1 MKLKNC
7 MLSLCLC
14 AAIAVN
20 PMAVFAAPIDNV
32 EIYDPAK
39 ESDEIVFV
47 AGELQGSQS
56 GEVETNTQTEEEQN
70 IASQNASVFREQ
82 QKIRNSL
89 VSSTVDTTTSVYIP
103 GTSVLV
109 REDIP
114 ITVRELTKYITGGLK
129 FDTIPGLYGIYHS
142 QPGAE
147 VSENTQKAVESL
159 KETILG
165 DNVPTGSL
173 PFQIGSDLLT
183 KEWLLGIDTTG
194 WSKELIE
201 AWREILN
208 NYTWTQIRT
217 DIVEGGIID
226 WPYQELRYELLK
238 AYVSSLSMSDLI
250 ETTNITEYRVSKEE
264 KQKIISKNPVS
275 EYKWEIYDKDG
286 NLLKTTHTYGRTLRL
301 SFSKAGTY
309 YIRAYQKHYVTR
321 ADVVST
327 QKSEY
332 WMISE
337 TRQLLWSSEMQGQQ
351 FTYNRNDSEEF
362 IETNYIQQE
371 VTASMLMDNWIFNLD
386 PSGQLQI
393 TEGFQVE
400 RIK

>member
-1 MKLKNC
+1 
-7 MLSLCLC
+7 
-14 AAIAVN
+14 
-20 PMAVFAAPIDNV
+20 
-32 EIYDPAK
+32 
-39 ESDEIVFV
+39 
-47 AGELQGSQS
+47 
-56 GEVETNTQTEEEQN
+56 
-70 IASQNASVFREQ
+70 
-82 QKIRNSL
+82 
-89 VSSTVDTTTSVYIP
+89 
-103 GTSVLV
+103 
-109 REDIP
+109 
-114 ITVRELTKYITGGLK
+114 
-129 FDTIPGLYGIYHS
+129 
-142 QPGAE
+142 
-147 VSENTQKAVESL
+147 
-159 KETILG
+159 
-165 DNVPTGSL
+165 
-173 PFQIGSDLLT
+173 
-183 KEWLLGIDTTG
+183 
-194 WSKELIE
+194 
-201 AWREILN
+201 
-208 NYTWTQIRT
+208 
-217 DIVEGGIID
+217 
-226 WPYQELRYELLK
+226 
-238 AYVSSLSMSDLI
+238 MSDMI

-301 SFSKAGTY
+301 SFSKAGMY

-371 VTASMLMDNWIFNLD
+371 ITASMLTDNWIFNLD